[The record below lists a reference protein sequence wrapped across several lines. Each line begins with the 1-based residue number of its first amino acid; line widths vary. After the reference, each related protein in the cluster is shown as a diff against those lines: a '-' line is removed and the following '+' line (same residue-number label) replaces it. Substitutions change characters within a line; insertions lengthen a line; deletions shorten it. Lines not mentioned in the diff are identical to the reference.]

1 MTFLSVILNYF
12 SSSTDIPALLLL
24 GSDVGMAISYLA
36 KRDLAK
42 KGVVSATLNLSGI
55 ITIFIVFSSILKVH
69 LNPLLA
75 AVVVVLLAAL
85 VLSTGT
91 LTTKILLFSGRKRE
105 IAVLR
110 ALGAKR
116 SSVLK
121 ICILESIL
129 MGLFGSLLGT
139 LLGMA
144 ILLGLRLFIDVSF
157 SRDLVLLALFL
168 GVSATLTSGIYSARK
183 YVNPE
188 IGAALRHERW

>member
-1 MTFLSVILNYF
+1 
-12 SSSTDIPALLLL
+12 
-24 GSDVGMAISYLA
+24 MAISYLA

-42 KGVVSATLNLSGI
+42 RGVVFATINLSGI
-55 ITIFIVFSSILKVH
+55 ITIFLVFSSILKVH

-75 AVVVVLLAAL
+75 GVVVLLLSAL

-110 ALGAKR
+110 ALGAKK

-121 ICILESIL
+121 ICIAESIL

-139 LLGMA
+139 LLGMT
-144 ILLGLRLFIDVSF
+144 ILLGLRTFTDVSF
-157 SRDLVLLALFL
+157 SRDLVLLAVFL
-168 GVSATLTSGIYSARK
+168 GVSATMTSGIYSAMK
-183 YVNPE
+183 YMDPE